1 MHCQKIGRT
10 VLSSLT
16 GNANGSRT
24 LLLSINK
31 SIIPLHCSHTH
42 AASSL
47 HFQSPLQLQ
56 HRSLSRSTVGT
67 RFLSFQ
73 KVRAL
78 GHTSF
83 AAQKGTRNFFSTPKL
98 GSKENGGGQSR
109 SYSNHH
115 TRELETIFYKD
126 LAKFK
131 ENVRTSNPRTARH
144 QWVSRKSKLAIL
156 GAVVKIWEA
165 SCEDWTTNT
174 KILNSTLKEQYEF
187 VKIVKFVVWID
198 SLFEPELWTW
208 QEREALKAESKALE
222 YWAAKDLEWSQA
234 VAGAPEAGDYYTH
247 DLETLFRRE
256 LERVNGRVN
265 DPDVPML
272 ARMLRFAM
280 LMQAQS
286 EFGRWQILCGLRRTS
301 GAKPTETRT
310 IEEQARFLGILKG
323 VLKRDSRSRKP
334 LWTAQEREEM
344 LAVEEALE
352 NQLQN
357 DPRYSKSSVFLHFLL
372 NLVFQACYFWDFVE
386 TLAFLNREAIDLP
399 CSPMVE
405 LLHACV
411 VTHSAFGIVRL
422 IV

>member
-1 MHCQKIGRT
+1 M
-10 VLSSLT
+10 
-16 GNANGSRT
+16 
-24 LLLSINK
+24 
-31 SIIPLHCSHTH
+31 
-42 AASSL
+42 
-47 HFQSPLQLQ
+47 
-56 HRSLSRSTVGT
+56 
-67 RFLSFQ
+67 SFQ
-73 KVRAL
+73 KVYTLL

-83 AAQKGTRNFFSTPKL
+83 AAQKGTRSFFLTPKL
-98 GSKENGGGQSR
+98 GSKENGGGQSQ
-109 SYSNHH
+109 SNSNHH
-115 TRELETIFYKD
+115 TRELEAILFKD

-131 ENVRTSNPRTARH
+131 EDVRTANPRTARH

-165 SCEDWTTNT
+165 SCEDWTANT
-174 KILNSTLKEQYEF
+174 KILNLTLKEQYEF

-198 SLFEPELWTW
+198 SLIEPELWTW

-222 YWAAKDLEWSQA
+222 YWAAKDPEWSQA

-256 LERVNGRVN
+256 LERVKGRVN

-272 ARMLRFAM
+272 ARMLRLAM

-286 EFGRWQILCGLRRTS
+286 EFGRWAILCGLRRTS
-301 GAKPTETRT
+301 GAKPTEIRT
-310 IEEQARFLGILKG
+310 IEEQARFLRILKG

-357 DPRYSKSSVFLHFLL
+357 DPRYSKSSVFLHLL
-372 NLVFQACYFWDFVE
+372 LDLVFQAC
-386 TLAFLNREAIDLP
+386 I
-399 CSPMVE
+399 
-405 LLHACV
+405 
-411 VTHSAFGIVRL
+411 FGIL
-422 IV
+422 WKLWPF